1 LLTFRQIF
9 LKVKKKVYFCSVIPQ
24 KSQGTLSPVLL
35 QISEVMISKANIEA
49 LVAEVLDAETEFLVA
64 VNVTGSNHI
73 VVVIDGDNG
82 VPIKRC
88 VEISRH
94 IEGNL
99 DREIEDF
106 ELEVSSA
113 GVTSPLLL
121 ARQYIKNVGRM
132 VDVLLNSGENFQGK
146 LIAASET
153 HFSIVFQ
160 QKMLVEGT
168 KKKQLVDI
176 TKEFEYSEVKSTTQ
190 VILFR

>member
-1 LLTFRQIF
+1 
-9 LKVKKKVYFCSVIPQ
+9 
-24 KSQGTLSPVLL
+24 
-35 QISEVMISKANIEA
+35 MISKAKIEA
-49 LVAEVLDAETEFLVA
+49 LVAEVLDAETEFMVE
-64 VNVTGSNHI
+64 VNVSGSNHI

-82 VPIKRC
+82 IPIKRC
-88 VEISRH
+88 VEVSRH

-99 DREIEDF
+99 DREVEDF

-153 HFSIVFQ
+153 HFSIAFQ

>member
-1 LLTFRQIF
+1 
-9 LKVKKKVYFCSVIPQ
+9 
-24 KSQGTLSPVLL
+24 
-35 QISEVMISKANIEA
+35 MISKAKIEA
-49 LVAEVLDAETEFLVA
+49 LVAEVLDAETEFMVE
-64 VNVTGSNHI
+64 VNVSSSNHI

-82 VPIKRC
+82 IPIKRC
-88 VEISRH
+88 VEVSRH

-99 DREIEDF
+99 DREVEDF